1 MNNIKIINAL
11 MVNIFD
17 DILNIEGKAIG
28 ASTFN
33 DLTVT
38 EMHVLEAIGINKK
51 KSMTEIATNLKVT
64 VGTLTTS
71 INRLVKKGYVDRRRQ
86 ESDKR
91 VVRVFLT
98 SKGKSAYMEHE
109 KFHKE
114 MIESM
119 IKGLNIDNQLLL
131 IQSLRQIKQFMKD
144 KYKN

>member
-1 MNNIKIINAL
+1 

-17 DILNIEGKAIG
+17 NILKTEEAAIG
-28 ASTFN
+28 KSRFK

-38 EMHVLEAIGINKK
+38 EIHVVEAIGINTK
-51 KSMTEIATNLKVT
+51 KSMTEIATSLKIT

-98 SKGKSAYMEHE
+98 PKGKSAYMEHE
-109 KFHKE
+109 NFHSKMVE
-114 MIESM
+114 RMVED
-119 IKGLNIDNQLLL
+119 LNLDNQLLL
-131 IQSLRQIKQFMKD
+131 IQSLRQIKRYMEE
-144 KYKN
+144 KY

>member
-1 MNNIKIINAL
+1 MNNIKIINEL

-17 DILNIEGKAIG
+17 DILTIEGKAIE
-28 ASTFN
+28 SNTFN

-71 INRLVKKGYVDRRRQ
+71 VNRLVKKGYVDRKRQ

-91 VVRVFLT
+91 IVRVFLT
-98 SKGKSAYMEHE
+98 SKGKGAYMEHE
-109 KFHKE
+109 KFHNE

-119 IKGLNIDNQLLL
+119 VTGLNIDNQLLL
-131 IQSLRQIKQFMKD
+131 IQSLRQIKQFMED
-144 KYKN
+144 KYKH